1 MIQEDL
7 KMDRSSQLRKLTTM
21 GMMAAVSIILVYLI
35 HFPIFPAASFLEYDP
50 ADIPIFI
57 CTFLYG
63 PLSGFIL
70 TVIVSFIQGFTVSA
84 QSGIIGVMM
93 HIFATGSFTIVAGN
107 IYKRNR
113 SKKTAVIALII
124 GSIVMVI
131 MMCIWNLIFTPIFMG
146 TPRDAVLKMLVPII
160 IPFNAIKAG
169 VNSFVTF
176 LIYKKIANHIPHGEA
191 VYATIKKEN
200 ELKKELKK
208 QPVIF
213 QEIPQ

>member
-208 QPVIF
+208 ETSV
-213 QEIPQ
+213 ENSDK

>member
-1 MIQEDL
+1 ME
-7 KMDRSSQLRKLTTM
+7 RSSQLRKLTTM
-21 GMMAAVSIILVYLI
+21 GMMAAISIILVYLI

-93 HIFATGSFTIVAGN
+93 HIFATGFFTIVAGN

-113 SKKTAVIALII
+113 TKKTAITSLII
-124 GSIVMVI
+124 GSIVMVL
-131 MMCIWNLIFTPIFMG
+131 MMCIWNVIFTPIFMG

-169 VNSFVTF
+169 VNSFITF
-176 LIYKKIANHIPHGEA
+176 LIYKKIPSICYHI
-191 VYATIKKEN
+191 V
-200 ELKKELKK
+200 
-208 QPVIF
+208 
-213 QEIPQ
+213 

>member
-1 MIQEDL
+1 ME
-7 KMDRSSQLRKLTTM
+7 RSSQLRKLTTM

-84 QSGIIGVMM
+84 QSGMM
-93 HIFATGSFTIVAGN
+93 HIFATGFFTIVAGN
-107 IYKRNR
+107 MYKNHRN
-113 SKKTAVIALII
+113 KKSAVKALVV
-124 GSIVMVI
+124 GSIIMVL
-131 MMCIWNLIFTPIFMG
+131 MMCIWNIVFTPIFMG
-146 TPRDAVLKMLVPII
+146 TPRDVVMAMIVPII

-169 VNSFVTF
+169 VNSLITF
-176 LIYKKIANHIPHGEA
+176 LIYKKIANHIPHGQA
-191 VYATIKKEN
+191 IKDN
-200 ELKKELKK
+200 
-208 QPVIF
+208 
-213 QEIPQ
+213 

>member
-1 MIQEDL
+1 ME
-7 KMDRSSQLRKLTTM
+7 RSSQLRKLTTM

-93 HIFATGSFTIVAGN
+93 HIFATGFFTIVAGN
-107 IYKRNR
+107 MYKNHRN
-113 SKKTAVIALII
+113 KKSAVKALVV
-124 GSIVMVI
+124 GSIIMVL
-131 MMCIWNLIFTPIFMG
+131 MMCIWNIVFTPIFMG
-146 TPRDAVLKMLVPII
+146 TPRDVVMAMIVPII

-169 VNSFVTF
+169 INSLITF
-176 LIYKKIANHIPHGEA
+176 LIYKKIANHIPHGQA
-191 VYATIKKEN
+191 IKDN
-200 ELKKELKK
+200 
-208 QPVIF
+208 
-213 QEIPQ
+213 

>member
-1 MIQEDL
+1 ME
-7 KMDRSSQLRKLTTM
+7 RSSQLRKLTTM

-63 PLSGFIL
+63 PLSCFIL

-93 HIFATGSFTIVAGN
+93 HIFATGFFTIVAGN
-107 IYKRNR
+107 MYKNHRN
-113 SKKTAVIALII
+113 KKSAVKALVV
-124 GSIVMVI
+124 GSIIMVL
-131 MMCIWNLIFTPIFMG
+131 MMCIWNIVFTPIFMG
-146 TPRDAVLKMLVPII
+146 TPRDVVMAMIVPII

-169 VNSFVTF
+169 VNSLITF
-176 LIYKKIANHIPHGEA
+176 LIYKKIANHIPHGQA
-191 VYATIKKEN
+191 IKDN
-200 ELKKELKK
+200 
-208 QPVIF
+208 
-213 QEIPQ
+213 

>member
-200 ELKKELKK
+200 ELKKEIKK
-208 QPVIF
+208 ETSV
-213 QEIPQ
+213 ENSDK

>member
-1 MIQEDL
+1 ME
-7 KMDRSSQLRKLTTM
+7 RSSQLRKLTTM

-93 HIFATGSFTIVAGN
+93 HIFATGFFTIVARN
-107 IYKRNR
+107 LYKNNRN
-113 SKKTAVIALII
+113 KKSAIKALIV
-124 GSIVMVI
+124 GSIVMVL
-131 MMCIWNLIFTPIFMG
+131 MMCIWNIIFTPIFMG
-146 TPRDAVLKMLVPII
+146 TPRDVVMKMIVPII

-169 VNSFVTF
+169 VNSLITF
-176 LIYKKIANHIPHGEA
+176 LIYKKIANHIPHGQA
-191 VYATIKKEN
+191 LSDNYIKIK
-200 ELKKELKK
+200 
-208 QPVIF
+208 
-213 QEIPQ
+213 

>member
-1 MIQEDL
+1 ME
-7 KMDRSSQLRKLTTM
+7 RSSQLRKLTTM

-70 TVIVSFIQGFTVSA
+70 TVIVSSIQGFTVSA

-93 HIFATGSFTIVAGN
+93 HIFATGFFTIVAGN
-107 IYKRNR
+107 IYKNNRN
-113 SKKTAVIALII
+113 KKTAVKALII
-124 GSIVMVI
+124 GSIIMVL
-131 MMCIWNLIFTPIFMG
+131 MMCIWNIIFTPLFMG
-146 TPRDAVLKMLVPII
+146 TPRDVVMKMIVPII

-169 VNSFVTF
+169 VNSFICF
-176 LIYKKIANHIPHGEA
+176 LIYKKIANHIPHGA
-191 VYATIKKEN
+191 AIN
-200 ELKKELKK
+200 D
-208 QPVIF
+208 
-213 QEIPQ
+213 

>member
-1 MIQEDL
+1 ME
-7 KMDRSSQLRKLTTM
+7 RSSQLRKLTTM

-93 HIFATGSFTIVAGN
+93 HIFATGFFTIEAGN
-107 IYKRNR
+107 LYKNKRN
-113 SKKTAVIALII
+113 KK
-124 GSIVMVI
+124 S
-131 MMCIWNLIFTPIFMG
+131 
-146 TPRDAVLKMLVPII
+146 
-160 IPFNAIKAG
+160 AIKALW
-169 VNSFVTF
+169 V
-176 LIYKKIANHIPHGEA
+176 L
-191 VYATIKKEN
+191 
-200 ELKKELKK
+200 
-208 QPVIF
+208 
-213 QEIPQ
+213 QETL

>member
-1 MIQEDL
+1 ME
-7 KMDRSSQLRKLTTM
+7 RSAQLRKLTTM

-93 HIFATGSFTIVAGN
+93 HIFATGFFTIVAGN

-113 SKKTAVIALII
+113 SKKTAVKALIV

-131 MMCIWNLIFTPIFMG
+131 MMCVWNIVFTPLFMG
-146 TPRDAVLKMLVPII
+146 TPRDAVLKMIVPII
-160 IPFNAIKAG
+160 IPFNIIKAG

-176 LIYKKIANHIPHGEA
+176 LIYKKIANHITHGET

-200 ELKKELKK
+200 ESKEAAK
-208 QPVIF
+208 
-213 QEIPQ
+213 

>member
-1 MIQEDL
+1 ME
-7 KMDRSSQLRKLTTM
+7 RSSQLRKLTTM

-70 TVIVSFIQGFTVSA
+70 TA

-93 HIFATGSFTIVAGN
+93 HIFATGFFTIVAGN
-107 IYKRNR
+107 MYKNHRN
-113 SKKTAVIALII
+113 KKSAVKALVV
-124 GSIVMVI
+124 GSIIMVL
-131 MMCIWNLIFTPIFMG
+131 MMCIWNIVFTPIFMG
-146 TPRDAVLKMLVPII
+146 TPRDVVMAMIVPII

-169 VNSFVTF
+169 VNSLITF
-176 LIYKKIANHIPHGEA
+176 LIYKKIANHIPHGQ
-191 VYATIKKEN
+191 VIKDN
-200 ELKKELKK
+200 
-208 QPVIF
+208 
-213 QEIPQ
+213 

>member
-1 MIQEDL
+1 ME
-7 KMDRSSQLRKLTTM
+7 RSSQLRKLTTM

-84 QSGIIGVMM
+84 QSGMIGVMM
-93 HIFATGSFTIVAGN
+93 HVFATGSFTIFAGN
-107 IYKRNR
+107 IYNRHR
-113 SKKTAVIALII
+113 SKKSAVKALII
-124 GSIVMVI
+124 GSIIMVL
-131 MMCIWNLIFTPIFMG
+131 MMCIWNIIFTPLFMG
-146 TPRDAVLKMLVPII
+146 TPRDVVLKMIVPII

-169 VNSFVTF
+169 VNSLITF
-176 LIYKKIANHIPHGEA
+176 LIYKKIANHIPHGE
-191 VYATIKKEN
+191 N
-200 ELKKELKK
+200 LK
-208 QPVIF
+208 
-213 QEIPQ
+213 

>member
-1 MIQEDL
+1 
-7 KMDRSSQLRKLTTM
+7 MDRSSQLRKLTTM

-200 ELKKELKK
+200 ELKKEIKK
-208 QPVIF
+208 ETSV
-213 QEIPQ
+213 ENSDK

>member
-1 MIQEDL
+1 ME
-7 KMDRSSQLRKLTTM
+7 RSSQLRKLTTM

-93 HIFATGSFTIVAGN
+93 HIFATGFFTIVAGN
-107 IYKRNR
+107 MYIDELR
-113 SKKTAVIALII
+113 SPQSKHVDLHNTARQARM
-124 GSIVMVI
+124 SI
-131 MMCIWNLIFTPIFMG
+131 
-146 TPRDAVLKMLVPII
+146 PRVSRYH
-160 IPFNAIKAG
+160 N
-169 VNSFVTF
+169 NS
-176 LIYKKIANHIPHGEA
+176 
-191 VYATIKKEN
+191 
-200 ELKKELKK
+200 
-208 QPVIF
+208 
-213 QEIPQ
+213 